1 MSSDD
6 GLIMGEVSD
15 ILKDD
20 ESRELLLRQRCA
32 ALLGLYTSGKLPERD
47 KAELREYLG
56 GYLPHEK
63 PGVVAVPVAVTEV
76 PSAAVALPR
85 APVVHSSRLASL
97 LFRFAHQKGTG
108 SEEAEIR
115 ALLPPL
121 PNLLGHLTRASYKK
135 PLAEYARALGYKS
148 DQTLRRWIDDGRA
161 CDPPDLPPFD
171 DPSQLAAWW
180 GRTKKTPT
188 GGVRKIPDELLAL
201 AAPAPVVSGAAP
213 AASVA
218 VSSAA
223 GVPVVRSAD
232 FISGEGFEIALQRAR
247 QNERIAAE
255 TLEAARRAEDLVKIR
270 ASSDAWTKAFQDL
283 TRAEMNANE
292 ILSTTGKLVSW
303 ESVEAE
309 IRPRLE
315 AMNQSL
321 RAILV
326 RVFTKVPVSEELA
339 SRLDDA
345 YQGELD
351 RVFVGSR
358 AETPPTPAPL
368 PPSSPPFALDRAA

>member
-6 GLIMGEVSD
+6 GLNMGNVSD
-15 ILKDD
+15 ILNDD

-32 ALLGLYTSGKLPERD
+32 ALLDQYTLGKLAERD
-47 KAELREYLG
+47 KAELRSYLG

-63 PGVVAVPVAVTEV
+63 PGLVAVPSVAAEV
-76 PSAAVALPR
+76 PAVQIEPVRL
-85 APVVHSSRLASL
+85 PVVHASRLASL
-97 LFRFAHQKGTG
+97 LFRFTHQKGTG

-121 PNLLGHLTRASYKK
+121 PNLLGHLTRASYQK

-201 AAPAPVVSGAAP
+201 SAPAPVAEAAP
-213 AASVA
+213 VI
-218 VSSAA
+218 SSA
-223 GVPVVRSAD
+223 PVVRSAD
-232 FISGEGFEIALQRAR
+232 FISGEGFEVALQRAR

-255 TLEAARRAEDLVKIR
+255 TLEAARRAGDLVRMR
-270 ASSDAWTKAFQDL
+270 AASDAWTKAFQDL

-292 ILSTTGKLVSW
+292 ILSTTGRLVSW
-303 ESVEAE
+303 ESVEAD
-309 IRPRLE
+309 IRVRLE
-315 AMNQSL
+315 TMNQSL
-321 RAILV
+321 RALMV
-326 RVFTKVPVSEELA
+326 RVFTKVPVSEDLA
-339 SRLDDA
+339 ARLDDA
-345 YQGELD
+345 YQAELD
-351 RVFVGSR
+351 RVFVGGR
-358 AETPPTPAPL
+358 VETPPAPVPS
-368 PPSSPPFALDRAA
+368 PPSSGFELERAA